1 MLVKG
6 HTFLAAISHDRIRY
20 RVCRECAGDHAHASW
35 RQSPSTWALC
45 IGYQAAEIRR
55 ISGASRLLSKARRA
69 MRIAPSKGSLCG
81 RTRNC
86 FTRLGNQ
93 GAKGSARP
101 PIRLIV
107 EVPPATRRS
116 IMRAAKPAV
125 SCTSSTAKEFLARC
139 VFKYKR
145 RQFGILGRRRLCCKR
160 NDFGWV
166 TQVTIENEL
175 WKASFP
181 RLVRRRSRATDGA
194 LPDPSSGHQPRRKFR
209 RPIHRPQGAGHRQK
223 LVRTIQCQVSRFPPL
238 PP

>member
-1 MLVKG
+1 MSDHFMLVKG
-6 HTFLAAISHDRIRY
+6 HKFLAAILHGRIRY
-20 RVCRECAGDHAHASW
+20 RACRECAGDHAHANW

-125 SCTSSTAKEFLARC
+125 SCTSSTAKESWRDAYSNISGASSAYWAGVAFAAKETILAGS
-139 VFKYKR
+139 R
-145 RQFGILGRRRLCCKR
+145 R
-160 NDFGWV
+160 
-166 TQVTIENEL
+166 
-175 WKASFP
+175 
-181 RLVRRRSRATDGA
+181 
-194 LPDPSSGHQPRRKFR
+194 
-209 RPIHRPQGAGHRQK
+209 
-223 LVRTIQCQVSRFPPL
+223 
-238 PP
+238 